1 MKNQHPAFK
10 QHSVRELRRKKGLNQ
25 LDFWSRVYT
34 TQSGGSRYEGDR
46 NIPKAVRMLVYLV
59 HELEI
64 DVEQIN
70 PENAKVIRALLAG
83 ELDEDKLLQTA
94 ELARTLME
102 KVTILG
108 GSADAL
114 SHEAQALAGKVAG
127 QQATPGAALQ

>member
-10 QHSVRELRRKKGLNQ
+10 KNNVRELRRKKGLNQ
-25 LDFWSRVYT
+25 LEFWNRVYT

-46 NIPKAVRMLVYLV
+46 NIPKSVRMLVYLV

-114 SHEAQALAGKVAG
+114 SQEAQALAGKAAG
-127 QQATPGAALQ
+127 QQAIPGAALQ